1 MGNRMPNPASGHL
14 SSGRPIIV
22 VGAGLSGLTAARAL
36 ASAGLP
42 VIVVEARD
50 RIGGRVWTEDGVDLG
65 AHWIH
70 GTEGNPLTNVAREL
84 GVATVFVGG
93 DSSYTGGWEH
103 LDLRDK
109 DGTPFTSEQKIES
122 ILAIDE
128 IRDDLEAL
136 RRRILLEGGAD
147 ISLEEAVARV
157 LAAKNSSEASRH
169 HVAWHLALLSR
180 DDWAAGAKN
189 LSLLWW
195 DDGYEVYGYGD
206 SVFVDG
212 LGALTAKLA
221 EGLDIRLGQVVSRI
235 EYGGDGVRV
244 ETSAGTIEGERAIVT
259 LPVGVLKTDAVK
271 FDPPLPERKRLAIQ
285 RVGMG
290 DLTKIVL
297 EFDEPFWPKNQYVFG
312 CMRGGID
319 DHPTTIISMWKS
331 HHVAKLV
338 LLVGGDHG
346 RAIERWPAAQAQAWG
361 MSVLREVFGEG
372 IPTPRSLRVTAW
384 DSDPYARGSYS
395 YLALGATPDDLLALS
410 EPVGQRLLFAGEAT
424 VRAHW
429 ACLHSAYVSGLREA
443 ARITGD
449 RSILPPR
456 HFTENRRWREMLQR
470 ANRFFNMVGRKL
482 DAAEVDARIQLL
494 ARSTVFD
501 SVSAGDLRV
510 LARMFERRE
519 FADGADVCR
528 VGDVATCMYAV
539 DSGAV
544 EVWLNGDKAPVAVMG
559 PGDIVGEYGMF
570 LTAGRTATLRARG
583 KTSVLEL
590 DYERFKRFLLAFPE
604 SMLALMALT
613 VRRLHERQSRLSEV
627 DALTSRL

>member
-1 MGNRMPNPASGHL
+1 MAAAKSNGQPASV
-14 SSGRPIIV
+14 SPPVIV
-22 VGAGLSGLTAARAL
+22 IGAGLSGLTAARSL
-36 ASAGLP
+36 ADAGRA
-42 VIVVEARD
+42 VIVLEARD

-70 GTEGNPLTNVAREL
+70 GTEGNPLTNLARQL
-84 GVATVFVGG
+84 GVDTVFVGG

-103 LDLRDK
+103 LDLR
-109 DGTPFTSEQKIES
+109 GANGQPLTNEQKMES

-128 IRDDLEAL
+128 IREELDLI
-136 RRRILLEGGAD
+136 RRRIVLEGGAD
-147 ISLEEAVARV
+147 ISLEEAVA
-157 LAAKNSSEASRH
+157 LALTSKGSSETSRS

-206 SVFVDG
+206 SVFVNG
-212 LGALTAKLA
+212 LGALTTKLA
-221 EGLDIRLGQVVSRI
+221 EGLDIRLKHVVERVEHSAT
-235 EYGGDGVRV
+235 GVRV
-244 ETSAGTIEGERAIVT
+244 VTSAGTFEGDRAIVT
-259 LPVGVLKTDAVK
+259 LPVGVLKSGAVT
-271 FDPPLPERKRLAIQ
+271 FDPPLPERKRLAIE

-297 EFDEPFWPKNQYVFG
+297 EFSEPFWPKNQYVFG
-312 CMRGGID
+312 CMRGGVD

-331 HHVAKLV
+331 HQVPKLV

-346 RAIERWPAAQAQAWG
+346 RAIERWTAERAQAWG
-361 MSVLREVFGEG
+361 MDVLREVFGPE
-372 IPTPRSLRVTAW
+372 IPAPRKVRVTSW

-395 YLALGATPDDLLALS
+395 YLAVGATPDDLLALA
-410 EPVGQRLLFAGEAT
+410 EAVGDRLQFAGEAT

-482 DAAEVDARIQLL
+482 DASEVDARIALL
-494 ARSTVFD
+494 ARSAVFD
-501 SVSAGDLRV
+501 SVTASDLRV
-510 LARMFERRE
+510 LARMFERRH
-519 FADGADVCR
+519 FRGGTDVCR
-528 VGDVATCMYAV
+528 AGDPARCMYAI
-539 DSGAV
+539 DTGAV
-544 EVWLNGDKAPVAVMG
+544 EVWLEGEKEPVAVMG

-570 LTAGRTATLRARG
+570 LSAGRTATLRARG
-583 KTSVLEL
+583 DTSVLEL
-590 DYERFKRFLLAFPE
+590 DYERFKRYLLAFPE

-613 VRRLHERQSRLSEV
+613 VRRLHERQTRQATLASRL
-627 DALTSRL
+627 